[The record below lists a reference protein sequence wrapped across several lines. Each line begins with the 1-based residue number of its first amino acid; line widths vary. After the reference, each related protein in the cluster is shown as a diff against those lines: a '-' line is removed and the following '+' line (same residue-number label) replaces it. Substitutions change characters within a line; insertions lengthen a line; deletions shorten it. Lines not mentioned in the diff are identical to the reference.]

1 MVLVTFHTV
10 VTRESG
16 EIILSE
22 WNSLYASISLRRA
35 QEFSYRIYGDLPL
48 WF

>member
-22 WNSLYASISLRRA
+22 WNSLSASKSVRRDL
-35 QEFSYRIYGDLPL
+35 EFSYRI
-48 WF
+48 